1 MTRSTLIAA
10 AALFAAA
17 EAAPL
22 AAAELAGSPASMRR
36 QHGVAQAEGHVF
48 ARTPEQVSE
57 LVDEGRLVELPGN
70 DDYDV
75 IARWPYALLE
85 VKVFIERF
93 AAEYRA
99 ATGERL
105 VVTSLTRP
113 AARQPTNAHPLSVHP
128 AGMALD
134 LRVPAN
140 ARARSWLENAL
151 LGLERRGI
159 LDATRERRPPHY
171 HIALFP
177 GSYRAYVE
185 NRWGPEVFE
194 ASLEPMHAAHE
205 HDEPAPELV
214 AGLAAGGAVNGARP
228 GARLLSALLLTG
240 ITAPGLWLIAAGRR
254 PWRRGAA
261 AAG

>member
-1 MTRSTLIAA
+1 MTRSMLIAA

-17 EAAPL
+17 EVAPL

-36 QHGVAQAEGHVF
+36 QHGVAQSEGHVF
-48 ARTPEQVSE
+48 ARTPEEVSV
-57 LVDEGRLVELPGN
+57 LVDDGRLVELPGN

-85 VKVFIERF
+85 VRVFIERF

-113 AARQPTNAHPLSVHP
+113 AARQPANAHPLSVHP
-128 AGMALD
+128 AGMAID

-151 LGLERRGI
+151 LELERRGI

-177 GSYRAYVE
+177 GTYRAYVE

-205 HDEPAPELV
+205 HDEPAPELAA
-214 AGLAAGGAVNGARP
+214 AGLVGGTATGGRSASRV
-228 GARLLSALLLTG
+228 LLALLLTG
-240 ITAPGLWLIAAGRR
+240 ITAPGLYLIAADRNGRR
-254 PWRRGAA
+254 GTQAA
-261 AAG
+261 R